1 MKLLKSLP
9 RSIVVFTKVWKD
21 QYKTFYAYIFVF
33 NEEIKQLFDL
43 KVYAYISVGGVKRGI
58 PHNRL
63 WPGDVNLQVN

>member
-1 MKLLKSLP
+1 MGFLQKLA
-9 RSIVVFTKVWKD
+9 KD